1 MIWQVWW
8 IVTQVIFVR
17 VFGPI
22 FSAIT
27 EVAKAGVAEV
37 AKGVD
42 WSWVM
47 VIVIGGWLLAFAL
60 AIGLIMACL
69 RAFEKFGQA

>member
-8 IVTQVIFVR
+8 IVTQVIYVC

-22 FSAIT
+22 FAAIT
-27 EVAKAGVAEV
+27 EVAKAGAEEV

-42 WSWVM
+42 WSWVTT
-47 VIVIGGWLLAFAL
+47 IVIGGWLLAFAL
-60 AIGLIMACL
+60 AVGLIMAGL